1 MAIFLAIIQR
11 DNKKGEKMRITETP
25 RSDMVGRTVEFENE
39 PDLSLLIKNP
49 VIDQQD
55 PNKILGWKESDQSS
69 DTWYLT
75 KDGEYKKHSKAPNAA
90 DIIPFAI
97 KNGNSV
103 SFPTFM
109 VDIDENGALNKAGF
123 PEPGSAARYHHPDP
137 VATPQIKLTQDQ
149 QEKYLKNHA
158 AYQSGNPQSDF
169 HRNYSQIQV
178 KKDGKSEPLKK
189 VINQNNE
196 DTPEFFEHCLT
207 KLKLTEQQKKA
218 LKQPGNALQSLAL
231 ATEVVSQATQCGQQS
246 PNKDDLIVEF
256 KFENGMIA
264 ITFGQ
269 RLKSLTFDTPDLRQL
284 CMGENN
290 KFIIQELTGAQ
301 PAKEMGILKS
311 TKTFD
316 SQGKASLI
324 SAEITG
330 EPLTTLVR
338 LSQNPVKNFFEIR
351 ELFQNEGMALI
362 YLKHFKALEKLENF
376 LNILPSARLPFY
388 YTDKRLKVAIETT
401 PGWGEAGISEE
412 NKQPMLD
419 ILVKEYRQKMSWGKT
434 ILALIGRPF
443 YFIFDLIRAFFS
455 NNQQVTPIPQA
466 KGAQGHSSTFLY
478 TQGPKLTAEIQ
489 SKPNPQAPPPTLTGC
504 ENK

>member
-25 RSDMVGRTVEFENE
+25 RSDMVGRTVEFKND
-39 PDLSLLIKNP
+39 PTLSSLIKNP

-55 PNKILGWKESDQSS
+55 PNKILGWKENDELPG
-69 DTWYLT
+69 TWYLT
-75 KDGEYKKHSKAPNAA
+75 KDGEYKKHSKAPDAA

-97 KNGNSV
+97 KNGPIV

-109 VDIDENGALNKAGF
+109 VDIDINGALKKENF
-123 PEPGSAARYHHPDP
+123 PQPGSTGSYHHPNP
-137 VATPQIKLTQDQ
+137 VAIPQIKLTQVQ

-158 AYQSGNPQSDF
+158 AYQNGNPQSDF
-169 HRNYSQIQV
+169 YRNYSQIQV
-178 KKDGKSEPLKK
+178 IKDGKSKPLIK
-189 VINQNNE
+189 VENSE
-196 DTPEFFEHCLT
+196 DTPAFFEDCLT
-207 KLKLTEQQKKA
+207 QLALTEQQKEA
-218 LKQPGNALQSLAL
+218 LKQPGNALQSLSL
-231 ATEVVSQATQCGQQS
+231 ATEVVSQATQCLQLN
-246 PNKDDLIVEF
+246 PNEADLIVEF
-256 KFENGMIA
+256 KIEKEMIA

-269 RLKSLTFDTPDLRQL
+269 RLKKLSLNNTAMQL
-284 CMGENN
+284 CMGENG
-290 KFIIQELTGAQ
+290 KLIIQDPTDE
-301 PAKEMGILKS
+301 PAIEMGILKN

-316 SQGKASLI
+316 NQGKASLI

-338 LSQNPVKNFFEIR
+338 LSQNPVNNFFEIR
-351 ELFQNEGMALI
+351 KLFQDESMALI
-362 YLKHFKALEKLENF
+362 YLKHFEALEEF

-388 YTDKRLKVAIETT
+388 YTDKRLKVAIQANR
-401 PGWGEAGISEE
+401 GWQGADISEE
-412 NKQPMLD
+412 NRQPMLN
-419 ILVKEYRQKMSWGKT
+419 ILVKEYRQKMPWGKT

-466 KGAQGHSSTFLY
+466 KVAQGHSRTFQY
-478 TQGPKLTAEIQ
+478 PPDPKLTAKIQ
-489 SKPNPQAPPPTLTGC
+489 SEPGPQGPPPTLTGC

>member
-25 RSDMVGRTVEFENE
+25 RSDMVGRRVEFNE
-39 PDLSLLIKNP
+39 EPNLSLLIKKIP
-49 VIDQQD
+49 VFDQQD

-109 VDIDENGALNKAGF
+109 VDIDENGALNKANF
-123 PEPGSAARYHHPDP
+123 PEPGSSASYSDHSPAAI
-137 VATPQIKLTQDQ
+137 PQIKLTQVQ
-149 QEKYLKNHA
+149 QEKYLENHA
-158 AYQSGNPQSDF
+158 AYQNGNPQSDF
-169 HRNYSQIQV
+169 YRNYSQIQV
-178 KKDGKSEPLKK
+178 IKDGGSQPLEKK
-189 VINQNNE
+189 TGEKKN
-196 DTPEFFEHCLT
+196 TPEFFEHCLT
-207 KLKLTEQQKKA
+207 QLALTEQQKKA

-256 KFENGMIA
+256 KFEKEMIA

-269 RLKSLTFDTPDLRQL
+269 RLKSLTFDTPEPRQL

-290 KFIIQELTGAQ
+290 KLIIQELTGAQ

-316 SQGKASLI
+316 SQGNASLI
-324 SAEITG
+324 LAEITG

-351 ELFQNEGMALI
+351 ELFQDEEMALI
-362 YLKHFKALEKLENF
+362 YLKHFKALDDF
-376 LNILPSARLPFY
+376 FNILPSARLPFY
-388 YTDKRLKVAIETT
+388 YTDKRLKVAIEKSQ
-401 PGWGEAGISEE
+401 GWINADISEE

-466 KGAQGHSSTFLY
+466 KGAQGHSSTFH
-478 TQGPKLTAEIQ
+478 TQDPILTAKTP
-489 SKPNPQAPPPTLTGC
+489 SKPNPQASPPNPNRL
-504 ENK
+504 

>member
-25 RSDMVGRTVEFENE
+25 RSDMVGRSVVFNEE
-39 PDLSLLIKNP
+39 PDLSLLIKKVP
-49 VIDQQD
+49 VFDQQD
-55 PNKILGWKESDQSS
+55 PNKILGWRESDQSS

-90 DIIPFAI
+90 EIIPFAI
-97 KNGNSV
+97 KNKNSV

-109 VDIDENGALNKAGF
+109 VDIDENGALNKAVF
-123 PEPGSAARYHHPDP
+123 PEPGSTASYHHPDP
-137 VATPQIKLTQDQ
+137 AATPQIKLTPHQLEQ
-149 QEKYLKNHA
+149 YLKNHA
-158 AYQSGNPQSDF
+158 AYQSGNPQTDF

-178 KKDGKSEPLKK
+178 IKDGESKPLIK
-189 VINQNNE
+189 VIKQNSV

-207 KLKLTEQQKKA
+207 KLGLTEQQKKA

-231 ATEVVSQATQCGQQS
+231 ATEVVSQATQCIQLH

-256 KFENGMIA
+256 KFENEIIA

-269 RLKSLTFDTPDLRQL
+269 HLKSLTFEAPDMMQL

-290 KFIIQELTGAQ
+290 KFIIQEMTDDQ

-330 EPLTTLVR
+330 QPLTTLVS

-351 ELFQNEGMALI
+351 KLFQDEGMALI
-362 YLKHFKALEKLENF
+362 YLKHFKALESF

-388 YTDKRLKVAIETT
+388 YTDKRLKVAIEKSQ
-401 PGWGEAGISEE
+401 GWINAGISEE

-455 NNQQVTPIPQA
+455 NNQQVTLIPQA
-466 KGAQGHSSTFLY
+466 KHAQGHSSTFQN
-478 TQGPKLTAEIQ
+478 TPDPILTAEIQ
-489 SKPNPQAPPPTLTGC
+489 SKSGPQAPPQP
-504 ENK
+504 

>member
-11 DNKKGEKMRITETP
+11 DNRKSEKMRITETP
-25 RSDMVGRTVEFENE
+25 RSDMVGRRVDFNE
-39 PDLSLLIKNP
+39 EPNLVSLIKKVP
-49 VIDQQD
+49 VFDQQD
-55 PNKILGWKESDQSS
+55 PNKILGWRESDQSS

-109 VDIDENGALNKAGF
+109 VDIDENGALNKANF
-123 PEPGSAARYHHPDP
+123 PEPGSSASYSDHSPAAI
-137 VATPQIKLTQDQ
+137 PQIKLTQVQ
-149 QEKYLKNHA
+149 QEKYLENHA
-158 AYQSGNPQSDF
+158 AYQNGNPQSDF
-169 HRNYSQIQV
+169 YRNYSQIQV
-178 KKDGKSEPLKK
+178 IKDGGSQPLEKK
-189 VINQNNE
+189 TGEKKN
-196 DTPEFFEHCLT
+196 TPEFFEHCLT
-207 KLKLTEQQKKA
+207 QLALTEQQKKA

-256 KFENGMIA
+256 KFEKEMIA

-269 RLKSLTFDTPDLRQL
+269 RLKSLTFDTPEPRQL

-290 KFIIQELTGAQ
+290 KLIIQELTGAQ

-330 EPLTTLVR
+330 QPLTTLV
-338 LSQNPVKNFFEIR
+338 S
-351 ELFQNEGMALI
+351 
-362 YLKHFKALEKLENF
+362 
-376 LNILPSARLPFY
+376 
-388 YTDKRLKVAIETT
+388 
-401 PGWGEAGISEE
+401 
-412 NKQPMLD
+412 
-419 ILVKEYRQKMSWGKT
+419 
-434 ILALIGRPF
+434 
-443 YFIFDLIRAFFS
+443 
-455 NNQQVTPIPQA
+455 
-466 KGAQGHSSTFLY
+466 
-478 TQGPKLTAEIQ
+478 
-489 SKPNPQAPPPTLTGC
+489 
-504 ENK
+504 

>member
-25 RSDMVGRTVEFENE
+25 RSDMVGRSVVFNEE
-39 PDLSLLIKNP
+39 PDLSLLIKKVP
-49 VIDQQD
+49 VFDQQD

-75 KDGEYKKHSKAPNAA
+75 KDGEYKKHSKAPNAE

-97 KNGNSV
+97 KDGNSV

-109 VDIDENGALNKAGF
+109 VDIDENGALNKADF
-123 PEPGSAARYHHPDP
+123 PEPGSAGSYHVPDP

-158 AYQSGNPQSDF
+158 AYQSGNPQSDL

-178 KKDGKSEPLKK
+178 IKDGESKPLIK
-189 VINQNNE
+189 VIKQNSV

-207 KLKLTEQQKKA
+207 KLGLTEQQKKA

-256 KFENGMIA
+256 KFEKEMIA

-269 RLKSLTFDTPDLRQL
+269 RLKSLTFDTPEPRQL

-290 KFIIQELTGAQ
+290 KLIIQELTGAQ

-316 SQGKASLI
+316 SQGNASLI
-324 SAEITG
+324 LAEITG

-351 ELFQNEGMALI
+351 KLFQDERMALI
-362 YLKHFKALEKLENF
+362 YLKNFEALEKLEDF
-376 LNILPSARLPFY
+376 LSILPSERLPFY
-388 YTDKRLKVAIETT
+388 YTDKRLKVAIQANQ
-401 PGWGEAGISEE
+401 GWQQANISEE
-412 NKQPMLD
+412 NRQPMLN

-455 NNQQVTPIPQA
+455 NNQQVTPISQA
-466 KGAQGHSSTFLY
+466 KGAQGHSSTFH
-478 TQGPKLTAEIQ
+478 TQDPILTAKTP
-489 SKPNPQAPPPTLTGC
+489 SKPNPQASPPQP
-504 ENK
+504 